1 MQKKLSLGL
10 LFGLIGNA
18 LFILFAIMAYW
29 YYLIFDPYSTF
40 CKVLEHTTY
49 AVLFSGF
56 IALAVSD
63 VLLCITVRMRLHFKI
78 AYTVYILMEA
88 LVMYCELNMYKVME
102 YYDPYS
108 LKLMMLHALISAVVC
123 FTFVYLDPYKTPY
136 EVAVILCI
144 GVILGGMFGNI
155 IGIRLYFSVLANAI
169 AYTGL
174 FAAIIRMRKR
184 EIIEIDCYGDSAHVA
199 EYKSVVYEE
208 ETDDDAAEDAEGSE
222 SETDKPDEKEVK

>member
-63 VLLCITVRMRLHFKI
+63 VLLCITVVGQRKKSLSSQGGN
-78 AYTVYILMEA
+78 TVLQ
-88 LVMYCELNMYKVME
+88 
-102 YYDPYS
+102 
-108 LKLMMLHALISAVVC
+108 
-123 FTFVYLDPYKTPY
+123 YL
-136 EVAVILCI
+136 A
-144 GVILGGMFGNI
+144 
-155 IGIRLYFSVLANAI
+155 
-169 AYTGL
+169 
-174 FAAIIRMRKR
+174 
-184 EIIEIDCYGDSAHVA
+184 
-199 EYKSVVYEE
+199 
-208 ETDDDAAEDAEGSE
+208 
-222 SETDKPDEKEVK
+222 

>member
-18 LFILFAIMAYW
+18 LFILFAILAYW

-78 AYTVYILMEA
+78 AYGI
-88 LVMYCELNMYKVME
+88 
-102 YYDPYS
+102 YS
-108 LKLMMLHALISAVVC
+108 DGSSC
-123 FTFVYLDPYKTPY
+123 D
-136 EVAVILCI
+136 
-144 GVILGGMFGNI
+144 
-155 IGIRLYFSVLANAI
+155 VL
-169 AYTGL
+169 
-174 FAAIIRMRKR
+174 
-184 EIIEIDCYGDSAHVA
+184 
-199 EYKSVVYEE
+199 
-208 ETDDDAAEDAEGSE
+208 
-222 SETDKPDEKEVK
+222 